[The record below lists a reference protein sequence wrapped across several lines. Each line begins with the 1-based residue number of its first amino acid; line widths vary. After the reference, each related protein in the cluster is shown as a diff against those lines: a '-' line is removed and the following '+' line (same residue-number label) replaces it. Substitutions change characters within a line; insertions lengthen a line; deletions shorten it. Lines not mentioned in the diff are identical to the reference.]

1 MDERH
6 VSLLAR
12 AERVLANRPV
22 AEAVGK
28 VRAIVGI
35 PNAPDSEK
43 LAQAA
48 LDKLRNPILPA
59 PTPVELAAL
68 EFVIRM
74 MRPAPLSKA
83 GELQRLP
90 STPGSTTYNPATE
103 QAWNGF
109 CAAIKPYLY
118 SIGRLDRTAGSN
130 PEIGTGFLV
139 ASDLLLTNHH
149 VLAELSHGADA
160 LQEGQATVTFY
171 QEYQTTDPPED
182 RFPIVK
188 VVAIHPTL
196 DLALLKIRLTS
207 RRPALSFD
215 TAAPDRATEVAA
227 IGYPYQDARNPLFA
241 DAVFGRVYGVK
252 RSALGEI
259 MDTAPQ
265 RLLHDC
271 STLGGNSGS
280 PVLSLATGRVVGVHF
295 TGSFMYRNE
304 AVPAMDAQA
313 FVNAAIT

>member
-6 VSLLAR
+6 VLLLAR
-12 AERVLANRPV
+12 AERALANRPV

-48 LDKLRNPILPA
+48 IDKLRNPSLPA

-139 ASDLLLTNHH
+139 AASDLLLTNHH

-182 RFPIVK
+182 RFPIVM

-196 DLALLKIRLTS
+196 DLALLKISSDFPPAGAFVRHCGSRQGDRGSGNRLS
-207 RRPALSFD
+207 VPRWAQSAFCRRGVRAHLRRQAFGAGRNHGYR
-215 TAAPDRATEVAA
+215 TAAAA
-227 IGYPYQDARNPLFA
+227 PRLFDAGRQLRLPGPLA
-241 DAVFGRVYGVK
+241 WYRPGGWRP
-252 RSALGEI
+252 LH
-259 MDTAPQ
+259 
-265 RLLHDC
+265 RLLHVSQRSC
-271 STLGGNSGS
+271 SCN
-280 PVLSLATGRVVGVHF
+280 GRP
-295 TGSFMYRNE
+295 SIR
-304 AVPAMDAQA
+304 
-313 FVNAAIT
+313 